1 VGWKVAARS
10 YAAKALGGKKR
21 VDRMVAVSR
30 EMEHSKALATTLSA
44 EIQSGGSNL
53 KSGAHEMHGFCWNPV
68 QYNTHISVPSRWAT
82 IPQRFWLLTKYFSLW
97 VEALGDPMILSTA
110 QD

>member
-1 VGWKVAARS
+1 MVIRWRVGKGKRLVRVKKGGVVGWKVAARS

-68 QYNTHISVPSRWAT
+68 
-82 IPQRFWLLTKYFSLW
+82 
-97 VEALGDPMILSTA
+97 
-110 QD
+110 